1 MHIVISQYTKQ
12 PYLSTIEQPNFISVP
27 NDNFKYLAM
36 YLPRKFEVSVPSF
49 YTLN

>member
-12 PYLSTIEQPNFISVP
+12 PYLSTIEEPNFISVP
-27 NDNFKYLAM
+27 NDNFN
-36 YLPRKFEVSVPSF
+36 LPRKFEVSVPSF